1 MVADSL
7 ISTAGKPPGLA
18 RPGANKRGVYW
29 LVAAAAALGFV
40 LGALLLSHVQR
51 ARADRRLEAV
61 LRLVDD
67 ELGLVLQR
75 LGNAANRAAQAR
87 ANGIEEHEVSLS
99 FPEVEQDD
107 LTGLRNRTGY
117 EADLEREIQAARR
130 TGRPLSLLL
139 LEVRTSANTTPPA
152 GPARD
157 QLLRELASLL
167 QGLTRSTD
175 TVFRRSEDELGILLP
190 ETPAEGARQ
199 FHGRVREEVAHAP
212 FSRRAP
218 MTFSVGLAEWRP
230 NETRESF
237 DARASAAVGPFEP
250 PTRLRPPGSR

>member
-1 MVADSL
+1 MVADPV
-7 ISTAGKPPGLA
+7 IRPVWEPPGLA
-18 RPGANKRGVYW
+18 LDGANKRGVYW
-29 LVAAAAALGFV
+29 LVPAAAGVGFV
-40 LGALLLSHVQR
+40 LGALLFSWVQR

-61 LRLVDD
+61 LRMVDD
-67 ELGLVLQR
+67 ELGLVSQR
-75 LGNAANRAAQAR
+75 LRNAADRAAQAGS
-87 ANGIEEHEVSLS
+87 NGVAEEEISLS
-99 FPEVEQDD
+99 FPEVEQDE
-107 LTGLRNRTGY
+107 LTGVRNRTGY

-130 TGRPLSLLL
+130 TGRPLSVLL
-139 LEVRTSANTTPPA
+139 LEVRTSANTAPPA

-175 TVFRRSEDELGILLP
+175 TVFRRTEDELGILLP

-199 FHGRVREEVAHAP
+199 FHGRVREEVAQAS

-250 PTRLRPPGSR
+250 PTRLRPPR